1 MNKLSLQDE
10 LTDFLLYNNGNGEVR
25 IETYL
30 HNETL
35 WLPQAQMAQLF
46 GVQRPAIGKH
56 IKSIFESGEL
66 NEKVVC
72 SILEHTTQHGAM
84 TGKIQNINTTFYN
97 LDMILS
103 VGYRVNSNKATQFRI
118 WATQTLKEYI
128 VKGFAM
134 NDERL
139 KNGQHFGNDYF
150 KIQLQTIH

>member
-1 MNKLSLQDE
+1 
-10 LTDFLLYNNGNGEVR
+10 
-25 IETYL
+25 
-30 HNETL
+30 
-35 WLPQAQMAQLF
+35 
-46 GVQRPAIGKH
+46 
-56 IKSIFESGEL
+56 
-66 NEKVVC
+66 
-72 SILEHTTQHGAM
+72 
-84 TGKIQNINTTFYN
+84 
-97 LDMILS
+97 